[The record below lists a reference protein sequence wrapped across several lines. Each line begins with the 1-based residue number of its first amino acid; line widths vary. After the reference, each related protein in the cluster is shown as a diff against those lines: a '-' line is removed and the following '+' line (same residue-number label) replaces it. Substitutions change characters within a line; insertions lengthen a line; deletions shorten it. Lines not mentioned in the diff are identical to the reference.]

1 MDQAERLRNV
11 IKVRN
16 QARLDRGSVIT
27 ITSGKGGVGKSNTA
41 VNLAVWL
48 TKLGKKVII
57 FDADFGLAN
66 VEVMFG
72 TVPRYNLSDLIYG
85 SKSIQEIITVGPL
98 GIGFISGGSGI
109 VSLNNLTSDQISYM
123 IQSLSSLNEMCDVL
137 IIDTG
142 AGVTDQVLEFVMAS
156 PEVLL
161 VSTPEPSS
169 ITDSYSLMKAM
180 FLDQRFNSS
189 ETRIRIIANKVQSS
203 QEARQLYNKLS
214 NVVRQFLHG
223 NTEYLGMIPFDLSL
237 EKAVRAQKIV
247 SLENPT
253 SKAALAYREIA
264 EKLTGSDEEARSK
277 WGISRFFSHFIR
289 R

>member
-85 SKSIQEIITVGPL
+85 NKTIQEIITVGPL

-180 FLDQRFNSS
+180 YTDPRFNSS
-189 ETRIRIIANKVQSS
+189 ETRIRIIANKVQSA

-223 NTEYLGMIPFDLSL
+223 DTEYLGMIPFDLSL
-237 EKAVRAQKIV
+237 EKSVRAQKIV

-253 SKAALAYREIA
+253 AKAATAYREIA
-264 EKLTGSDEEARSK
+264 EKLTGSDDNSRGK